1 VVLASAA
8 GFILGMRNQM
18 LTTMDEDFVLV
29 ARAKGLHSGRVVWYA
44 ARNAIL
50 PSVSNFSL
58 AISLVVAGQLLV
70 EVVFN
75 YPGIGY
81 LLFKAVINHDYPLVQ
96 GVFVVIVLVVLAANL
111 IADVVY
117 AFIDPRA
124 RQEA

>member
-1 VVLASAA
+1 
-8 GFILGMRNQM
+8 
-18 LTTMDEDFVLV
+18 V
-29 ARAKGLHSGRVVWYA
+29 ARAKGLPSRRVVWYA

-70 EVVFN
+70 EVIFN
-75 YPGIGY
+75 YPGIGN

-96 GVFVVIVLVVLAANL
+96 GVFVVIVMVVLAANL